1 MSSSKRKNL
10 QCPGTSLQKLLDGP
24 IKIVACHHFSMEKGE
39 VDFRNLIRL
48 YAIAVSQVLF
58 ENLADANQL
67 RGSYTMLDDD
77 ATQKGSRI
85 STVAKTCQCELRT
98 NLELMSHHFV
108 SSLQDEVGS
117 EQFLAALDWSEKA
130 TQRIPELGLATALSL
145 VRRSYSF
152 SMPVI
157 AQAHFVL
164 LAARCVAN
172 GDLDLHLQVF
182 QHTMSAYLICLPSL
196 GVFDRNNAM
205 KTPFSYWANTRLP
218 NSCIPDTTNQKLN
231 CQIDMLLS
239 CCKAHSDDGLHL
251 KETDAFDICVSFIE
265 ESQHMFPEQLRQEAV
280 IIVKRIVLNS
290 LGCAKQKETHGLDA
304 KVSEEVIYLAA
315 VLRLMGSSF
324 LEILNCLRKMRVED
338 GMQREKFTALCIETI
353 RLLGQYEANGLHRD
367 DLFGRFDKPVDREM
381 PLVLMLFHFASL
393 LVFCLRMRFGFLWK
407 GCIIMLMMTMNLV
420 IDQERSLSAFQFLI
434 ASKDSATPSIHQ
446 EDSLKVS
453 VPRKSI
459 ASQFN
464 NLRKL
469 RVGGDSSLGA
479 PQRCRYRDGR
489 AIFELIPGYKQN
501 SSEWDD
507 LVDFVECDEDM
518 DYSSWFMQR
527 AKFKEY
533 KDTKWKRSKRP
544 SENSSKIRELC
555 ANKSER
561 RKTSR

>member
-1 MSSSKRKNL
+1 M
-10 QCPGTSLQKLLDGP
+10 D
-24 IKIVACHHFSMEKGE
+24 
-39 VDFRNLIRL
+39 RL
-48 YAIAVSQVLF
+48 GVL
-58 ENLADANQL
+58 
-67 RGSYTMLDDD
+67 
-77 ATQKGSRI
+77 
-85 STVAKTCQCELRT
+85 
-98 NLELMSHHFV
+98 
-108 SSLQDEVGS
+108 
-117 EQFLAALDWSEKA
+117 
-130 TQRIPELGLATALSL
+130 
-145 VRRSYSF
+145 
-152 SMPVI
+152 
-157 AQAHFVL
+157 FVL
-164 LAARCVAN
+164 LAGTSRVWLCGTEQVVSRSAFLAEARLWQQEPGKLVI
-172 GDLDLHLQVF
+172 
-182 QHTMSAYLICLPSL
+182 SAIPCTL
-196 GVFDRNNAM
+196 R
-205 KTPFSYWANTRLP
+205 RLP
-218 NSCIPDTTNQKLN
+218 LLRPSRGQGKRVLDASSLSWVPQTLVKALNSQDYDKSSIGAPARDATLFFDSVTFSFSRWGYATNQKLN
-231 CQIDMLLS
+231 CQINRLLS

-265 ESQHMFPEQLRQEAV
+265 ESQHMFPKQLRQEAV

-290 LGCAKQKETHGLDA
+290 LGCAKQKETHGLDT

-338 GMQREKFTALCIETI
+338 GMQHQKFTELCISETI

-367 DLFGRFDKPVDREM
+367 DLFGRFEKPVDREM
-381 PLVLMLFHFASL
+381 PLVLMLFHVASL

-420 IDQERSLSAFQFLI
+420 IDQERSMSAFQFLI

-446 EDSLKVS
+446 QDSLKVS

-469 RVGGDSSLGA
+469 RVGGDRSLGT
-479 PQRCRYRDGR
+479 PQRCKSRDGR

-507 LVDFVECDEDM
+507 LVDFVECDEDV

-527 AKFKEY
+527 AKFKQY

-544 SENSSKIRELC
+544 SENSSKIRELY